1 MPGHTNL
8 VPVQQQELYRQVS
21 EQPLGDGP
29 KTSHDVSITNAEE
42 SHKAIQY
49 SCLNTTQSHFTENTA
64 DLGQEEKVTWKDFS
78 EGSGWDFPGGPV
90 VKTLC
95 SQCRGPGFDPQS
107 LIRELDPTGKFPQRT
122 RSHN

>member
-8 VPVQQQELYRQVS
+8 VPTQHQELYRQAS
-21 EQPLGDGP
+21 EQLLSDGP
-29 KTSHDVSITNAEE
+29 KHPMTRVLQMLKNFIKPLPGA
-42 SHKAIQY
+42 QY

-90 VKTLC
+90 VKTLLPMQGARVR
-95 SQCRGPGFDPQS
+95 SSVPHQG
-107 LIRELDPTGKFPQRT
+107 T
-122 RSHN
+122 RSHM